1 MLTITT
7 LYRNMALLSPRSYNK
22 AHGIGGGFS
31 QQRFFF
37 KFTPKKWILKELAT
51 LPFWGKHVKN
61 CNLNKQI
68 NLPVEVTLKVL
79 CYYDFG

>member
-31 QQRFFF
+31 QQRFFL
-37 KFTPKKWILKELAT
+37 KFTPKKMNFEGVGHVTFLGEACKEL
-51 LPFWGKHVKN
+51 
-61 CNLNKQI
+61 
-68 NLPVEVTLKVL
+68 
-79 CYYDFG
+79 